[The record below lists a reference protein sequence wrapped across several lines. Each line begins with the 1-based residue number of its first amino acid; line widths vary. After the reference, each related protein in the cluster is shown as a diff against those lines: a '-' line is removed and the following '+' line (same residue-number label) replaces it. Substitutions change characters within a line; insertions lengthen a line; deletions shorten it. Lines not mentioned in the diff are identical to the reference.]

1 MLMQIVNKLNKAIN
15 EEKVWLGH
23 ALTLGP
29 VCGIEWWWRAGRERG
44 VEVRAHSMAPTR
56 VAR

>member
-1 MLMQIVNKLNKAIN
+1 MLMKIVNKLNKAIK

-29 VCGIEWWWRAGRERG
+29 VCGRRVVVARRSGAG
-44 VEVRAHSMAPTR
+44 VEVRAHDMARTR

>member
-1 MLMQIVNKLNKAIN
+1 MLMQIVNKLNKSIK

-29 VCGIEWWWRAGRERG
+29 ARGRIG
-44 VEVRAHSMAPTR
+44 V
-56 VAR
+56 VARRPGAVAY

>member
-1 MLMQIVNKLNKAIN
+1 MLMQIVNKLNKAIK

-29 VCGIEWWWRAGRERG
+29 VCGRRVVVACRPGAGRG
-44 VEVRAHSMAPTR
+44 G
-56 VAR
+56 